1 MLNCRLPIQ
10 QFLESYCNAPLILK
24 CIMKRGNRLKV
35 ISLKCRLQVSSF
47 FIMFTSVIYEFY
59 DKTKT
64 CRTGQMWHRQPY
76 MGVKIVEQDKQL
88 GK

>member
-1 MLNCRLPIQ
+1 
-10 QFLESYCNAPLILK
+10 
-24 CIMKRGNRLKV
+24 MKRGNRLKV

-64 CRTGQMWHRQPY
+64 CRTGQTGQMCNRQPY

>member
-1 MLNCRLPIQ
+1 M
-10 QFLESYCNAPLILK
+10 
-24 CIMKRGNRLKV
+24 
-35 ISLKCRLQVSSF
+35 SSSSFKF

-59 DKTKT
+59 DETKT

-88 GK
+88 GQ

>member
-1 MLNCRLPIQ
+1 MNIKTELFNLIFFRKKLFCSLIEFLLLNCRLPIQ

-47 FIMFTSVIYEFY
+47 LLCS
-59 DKTKT
+59 
-64 CRTGQMWHRQPY
+64 RQ
-76 MGVKIVEQDKQL
+76 
-88 GK
+88 